1 MNLTYL
7 WLICAI
13 SLACAD
19 LLLGTAYLLILG
31 IAAAFG
37 FSGFS
42 LPTLSQRRLGAFCSI
57 FSHRCPLLQSPEE
70 KLIKS
75 RQSIPKSFRILMK
88 DSL

>member
-1 MNLTYL
+1 MNLTFLYL

-37 FSGFS
+37 FFWFLFYRLFHSAGLGLLFYFS
-42 LPTLSQRRLGAFCSI
+42 VIGVLFYSLRR
-57 FSHRCPLLQSPEE
+57 
-70 KLIKS
+70 KS
-75 RQSIPKSFRILMK
+75 SLKADNQFRK
-88 DSL
+88 ASEY

>member
-31 IAAAFG
+31 IAAALAFLVSLFTDSFTAQAWG
-37 FSGFS
+37 FVLFS
-42 LPTLSQRRLGAFCSI
+42 VIGVLFYS
-57 FSHRCPLLQSPEE
+57 LQ
-70 KLIKS
+70 IG
-75 RQSIPKSFRILMK
+75 RAHV
-88 DSL
+88 

>member
-31 IAAAFG
+31 IAAALAFLV
-37 FSGFS
+37 S
-42 LPTLSQRRLGAFCSI
+42 L
-57 FSHRCPLLQSPEE
+57 
-70 KLIKS
+70 
-75 RQSIPKSFRILMK
+75 
-88 DSL
+88 